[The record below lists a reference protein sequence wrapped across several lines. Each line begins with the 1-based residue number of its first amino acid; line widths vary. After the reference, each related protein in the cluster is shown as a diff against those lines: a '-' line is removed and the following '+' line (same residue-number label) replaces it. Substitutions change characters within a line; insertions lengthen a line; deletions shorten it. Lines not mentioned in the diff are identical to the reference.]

1 MEPVVH
7 VEIKYTVGSGNYFT
21 AITVTALLFALQLDK
36 MNRLTGKVSA
46 FFCFENSG
54 TFALI
59 AELASEND

>member
-21 AITVTALLFALQLDK
+21 AITVTALLLGLQLDK
-36 MNRLTGKVSA
+36 LNRLVEKVSA
-46 FFCFENSG
+46 FFCFENG
-54 TFALI
+54 ATLALI